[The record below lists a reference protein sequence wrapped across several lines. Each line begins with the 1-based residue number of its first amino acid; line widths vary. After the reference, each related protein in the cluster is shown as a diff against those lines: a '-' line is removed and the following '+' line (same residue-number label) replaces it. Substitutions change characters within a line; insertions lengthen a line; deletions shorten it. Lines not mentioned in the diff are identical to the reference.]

1 MDTAPH
7 ASPTQQTQ
15 QQLQILQQLQNMTQ
29 GNGMSPSNFVPIQG
43 SNGMLRNAVVNKLA
57 TTKANA
63 SLGFSVPTPIL
74 RNTMTKTVSTVD
86 QFQLQPAQP
95 AQQQQ
100 PAQPAQ
106 PAQQQQPAQPAQP
119 QQQPAQPAQQQE
131 PAPVESDSNPLTGMV
146 KDVIFAMILNIPAL
160 RTKLQVILDNPSLIW
175 VEIRK
180 VHAELSAKLT
190 PKELEQLN
198 AYACQDS
205 SRRTIVSVMQTAFV
219 NIMADGKIDMSDAP
233 HFLALIHD
241 CITLFSTDANNGNSV
256 ALNSNT
262 VITFLHFVLKCILI
276 LTLDDPEE
284 AAALVM
290 LDGSFKLVK
299 LTVMPLIA
307 SKKWCCCFSS
317 R

>member
-1 MDTAPH
+1 MINNFKHISSTNAFKQMDATPH
-7 ASPTQQTQ
+7 ASPTTQ

-29 GNGMSPSNFVPIQG
+29 GNMSPSNFVPIQG
-43 SNGMLRNAVVNKLA
+43 SNSMLRNAVVNKIA
-57 TTKANA
+57 TITNATNANANA
-63 SLGFSVPTPIL
+63 SLGFSVPNPII
-74 RNTMTKTVSTVD
+74 RNTMTKTASLAVD
-86 QFQLQPAQP
+86 QFQQQPAQQP

-100 PAQPAQ
+100 
-106 PAQQQQPAQPAQP
+106 QQQP
-119 QQQPAQPAQQQE
+119 QE

-175 VEIRK
+175 VEISK
-180 VHAELSAKLT
+180 VHDELTAKLT

-241 CITLFSTDANNGNSV
+241 CITLFSTDANNSNSV

-276 LTLDDPEE
+276 LTLDGLEE

-307 SKKWCCCFSS
+307 GKKWCCFC
-317 R
+317 